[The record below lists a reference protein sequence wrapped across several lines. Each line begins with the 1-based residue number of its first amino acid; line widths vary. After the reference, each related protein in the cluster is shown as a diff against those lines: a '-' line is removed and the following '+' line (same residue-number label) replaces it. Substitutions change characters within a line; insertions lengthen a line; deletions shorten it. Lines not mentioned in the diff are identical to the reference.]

1 MAEAEAAGFVT
12 VERDGASLLVTN
24 NNPTRRNAL
33 TPEFYQGFVDALRQ
47 AADEPDVASVIVTGA
62 GDFFCAGGDL
72 NVLQKRREMPFEERR
87 DNIGKLHDLIR
98 AIRACPKP
106 VIAAVEGGAA
116 GAGLSIALACDLV
129 VSASDAKFTVAYVK
143 VGLTPDGGAT
153 AFLSEALPRQLVNE
167 MCLFG
172 DSMGAERLFAAAAI
186 NRLVEPGTALD
197 EARKLAD
204 RFAQGPAH
212 SMARIKYLVS
222 RAKASTLDAQLDR
235 ECDCMAEA
243 LGGIEAAEGTSAFL
257 AKRKPDYKK
266 LRGSDA

>member
-1 MAEAEAAGFVT
+1 MAEASGLVRI
-12 VERDGASLLVTN
+12 ERDGAALLVTN

-33 TPEFYQGFVDALRQ
+33 TPEFYAGLTDALAQ
-47 AADEPDVASVIVTGA
+47 AADNPEIACVIVTGA

-129 VSASDAKFTVAYVK
+129 VAAKASKFTVAYVK

-153 AFLSEALPRQLVNE
+153 SFLSEALPRQLVNE

-172 DSMGAERLFAAAAI
+172 DPVGAERLYAAGAI
-186 NRLVEPGTALD
+186 NRMVEPGMALD
-197 EARKLAD
+197 EARMLAE
-204 RFAQGPAH
+204 RFAQGPEQ

-222 RAKASTLDAQLDR
+222 RAKGSKLDAQLDR
-235 ECDCMAEA
+235 ECDAMAEA
-243 LGGIEAAEGTSAFL
+243 LGGNEAAEGTSAFL
-257 AKRKPDYKK
+257 AKRKPDYRK
-266 LRGSDA
+266 LRGDDA